1 MSAVKEENKAEKWR
15 ELTVLDV
22 QSVQS
27 PVNCLERYKIAR
39 SDQIWPEFIGLEWN
53 HQLPAVLCSH
63 STPANDTG
71 KNLYQNARVKL
82 ENVSDIFNYQFLQIL
97 WCCSSVAANIGIP
110 RECVGQVVLIICD

>member
-1 MSAVKEENKAEKWR
+1 MILLLPLYYGHKNKYCWLAGGMSAVKDENKAEKWR

-53 HQLPAVLCSH
+53 RQLPAVYPSQWYGEK
-63 STPANDTG
+63 NEG
-71 KNLYQNARVKL
+71 KKKL
-82 ENVSDIFNYQFLQIL
+82 ESVSDIFNY
-97 WCCSSVAANIGIP
+97 
-110 RECVGQVVLIICD
+110 